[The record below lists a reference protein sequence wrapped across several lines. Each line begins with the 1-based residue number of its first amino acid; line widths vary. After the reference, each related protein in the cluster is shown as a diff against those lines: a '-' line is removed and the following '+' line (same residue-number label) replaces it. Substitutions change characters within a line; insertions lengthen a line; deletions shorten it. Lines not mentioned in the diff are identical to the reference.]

1 MKKPAYKTFVRIA
14 LVVAS
19 IAAISV
25 GIAQSDEDSHHE
37 EVLKQREMKDIL
49 PFEVILSAIRPLIKG
64 EIIETEF
71 EMEDGLP
78 AYEFKYIDQ
87 SGHVREMYVNAKT
100 GEIIKDESD

>member
-1 MKKPAYKTFVRIA
+1 MKKYACKTFIRTV

-19 IAAISV
+19 IAAITV
-25 GIAQSDEDSHHE
+25 GVAQSDEDKHHE

-49 PFEVILSAIRPLIKG
+49 PFDAILSAIRPLIKG

-71 EMEDGLP
+71 EMEDGVP

-100 GEIIKDESD
+100 GGIIKDESD